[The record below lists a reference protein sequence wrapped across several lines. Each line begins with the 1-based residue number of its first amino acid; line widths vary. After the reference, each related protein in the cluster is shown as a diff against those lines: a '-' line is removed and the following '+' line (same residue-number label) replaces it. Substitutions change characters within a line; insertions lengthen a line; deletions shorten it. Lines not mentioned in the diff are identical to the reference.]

1 LHRRRLRNTNKS
13 QKGASVRRKVKSQTG
28 IRRPRAIPAQRLD
41 IKIISATDQPLYVQI
56 RDQIRNYIVNS
67 TLVPGMRLPP
77 VRSLAQQLGVNPIT
91 VAKAFRELAEAK
103 LVEGRRGGGSFIRAQ
118 SVMPATDHQS
128 SGPLLAERLFELA
141 RAPGVVSFTSN
152 YPVPDSKTIRAFRSA
167 LMEAVE
173 NALPN
178 CFVYD
183 SPIGR
188 ANLREQIRVVLQSE
202 GITSTI
208 SNIMVTSG
216 AQQAID
222 LSIRALLDPGKAII
236 IEQPAY
242 YGTLNAVRALRLRV
256 LEAPLE
262 ADGMNLNIVEDYL
275 SRNESK
281 VIYTN
286 PTFQN
291 PSGVTMSDG
300 KRRAL
305 LALARR
311 FGAVIIEDDHS
322 HELRF
327 SGKPVPAIR
336 ALAEP
341 NDLVLYA
348 RGFGKTLL
356 PGIRLG
362 YLVMPD
368 ALRQRLL
375 AARAY
380 ADLHSNSF
388 AQEVLAC
395 FLSKGHHRG
404 VIARVKQ
411 AYGVRQKRLYQRLVV
426 GMPKGTVINKP
437 DGGLSLWLTL
447 PEGAD
452 SSELY
457 FRAVRRGVAFVAGD
471 VFYAAPSRSR
481 SLRVSFGF
489 NNDDEV
495 DEGVRRLCSV
505 VTDLLSPRSVHNLFT
520 P

>member
-1 LHRRRLRNTNKS
+1 MRQKAKS
-13 QKGASVRRKVKSQTG
+13 QSG
-28 IRRPRAIPAQRLD
+28 IRRPRAIPAQQLD
-41 IKIISATDQPLYVQI
+41 IKIISTTNQPLYVQI
-56 RDQIRNYIVNS
+56 RDQIQTYIVNN
-67 TLVPGMRLPP
+67 TLLPGMRLPP
-77 VRSLAQQLGVNPIT
+77 VRNLAQQLGVNQIT
-91 VAKAFRELAEAK
+91 VAKAFRNLAEAK
-103 LVEGRRGGGSFIRAQ
+103 LIEGRRGGGSFIRAQ
-118 SVMPATDHQS
+118 SAMPAMDHQT

-152 YPVPDSKTIRAFRSA
+152 YPVPDSKAIRAFRSA
-167 LMEAVE
+167 LVEATE
-173 NALPN
+173 KALLN

-188 ANLREQIRVVLQSE
+188 ANLREQIRAVLQSE

-208 SNIMVTSG
+208 DSIMVTSG

-222 LSIRALLDPGKAII
+222 LSIRALLNPGKAII

-242 YGTLNAVRALRLRV
+242 YGTLNAARALHVRV

-262 ADGMNLNIVEDYL
+262 ADGMDLNIVEDYL

-291 PSGVTMSDG
+291 PSGVTMSDA

-341 NDLVLYA
+341 NDLVLYV

-388 AQEVLAC
+388 VQEVLAC

-426 GMPKGTVINKP
+426 GMPKGTAINKP